1 MDDDAWAEEFEGR
14 HPADEC
20 SPQGEFLA
28 WTDAPSED
36 ESAASF
42 QDQILR
48 GNWPIRMPMS
58 LEIVVEGSMPQVHPL
73 KSGGGRRHPDS
84 HIITIVLEFDRARV
98 RELMLEKIRSPHSPG
113 DSMLIDLIG
122 LAPVDR
128 QCFLETAAGY
138 FAETLSQSDAHLRQ
152 DRYLFGFVREL
163 HECDGEVIGDLVA
176 ETMRRDRTA
185 GARLRGVIL
194 DLVDHPEAREH
205 LGWLAVAAI
214 TDRLQEL

>member
-1 MDDDAWAEEFEGR
+1 MDDNAWSGEFEDR

-20 SPQGEFLA
+20 SPQDEFLA
-28 WTDAPSED
+28 WPDAPSEED
-36 ESAASF
+36 SAASF

-48 GNWPIRMPMS
+48 GSWPIRMPMS
-58 LEIVVEGSMPQVHPL
+58 LEIYAEGPLPQVHSL
-73 KSGGGRRHPDS
+73 KPGGRRRHPDS

-128 QCFLETAAGY
+128 QCFLGTAAAY
-138 FAETLSQSDAHLRQ
+138 FAETLRQTDTDLRR
-152 DRYLFGFVREL
+152 DRYLYGFVREL
-163 HECDGEVIGDLVA
+163 HEADDEVIGDLVA
-176 ETMRRDRTA
+176 ETIGRDRTA
-185 GARLRGVIL
+185 GARLRSVIL

-205 LGWLAVAAI
+205 LGWLVAAAI